1 MKRTAQAHWSGNLKT
16 GKGEIST
23 QSETV
28 KNVSYS
34 FNKRFGTEPGTNPE
48 ELIGAAHAGC
58 FAMAFSFELEKAGF
72 TARDIDVEA
81 QVNLENI
88 NNNWTVNRVNL
99 VVNAQVPGASE
110 EKIRTAAE
118 TAKANCPISRLLNA
132 EITMDLRTGK
142 SMAA

>member
-1 MKRTAQAHWSGNLKT
+1 
-16 GKGEIST
+16 
-23 QSETV
+23 
-28 KNVSYS
+28 
-34 FNKRFGTEPGTNPE
+34 